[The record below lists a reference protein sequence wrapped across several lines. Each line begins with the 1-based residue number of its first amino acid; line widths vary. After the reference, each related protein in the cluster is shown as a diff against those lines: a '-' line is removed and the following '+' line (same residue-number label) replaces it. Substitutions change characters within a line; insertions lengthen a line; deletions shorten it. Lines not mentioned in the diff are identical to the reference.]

1 MIRSV
6 VLADDYRIWRFF
18 GNYVQASARSEV
30 GSIIHRTSKCCIPSL
45 IWLGLVV
52 AWSDVFAQSFP
63 HILLSHSFT
72 HLEGIAVQF
81 WLLKH
86 LSVLLS
92 TVLLLIYCFIF
103 SQSAEMKTF
112 IRLGSSTGGLIALL
126 GTFLAVVLLLVSER
140 GSNGNPSSSPPLI
153 LRFQQSTFFQ
163 ERSLDNNISARA
175 FDGTCSI
182 DVPCINGAC
191 CSSSGF
197 CGYGKLWDLYASKIL
212 YTNSVVAPEFCGET
226 CLSNCDATAECGEY
240 ADPPNTE
247 CPLNVWY
254 VIFSSYK
261 YNCFG

>member
-1 MIRSV
+1 
-6 VLADDYRIWRFF
+6 
-18 GNYVQASARSEV
+18 
-30 GSIIHRTSKCCIPSL
+30 
-45 IWLGLVV
+45 
-52 AWSDVFAQSFP
+52 
-63 HILLSHSFT
+63 
-72 HLEGIAVQF
+72 LEGIAVQF

-182 DVPCINGAC
+182 DVPCINGA
-191 CSSSGF
+191 
-197 CGYGKLWDLYASKIL
+197 
-212 YTNSVVAPEFCGET
+212 
-226 CLSNCDATAECGEY
+226 
-240 ADPPNTE
+240 
-247 CPLNVWY
+247 
-254 VIFSSYK
+254 
-261 YNCFG
+261 